1 MTASSRPTWTAAAL
15 KVALVAIILALG
27 ARARVS
33 HDGVVALLALLAI
46 INVVF
51 TLPGTMAVR
60 IATTALAVAGIAV
73 PAFREVAA
81 IILWLAWPP
90 VLLITWLSTRDDRD
104 ELNHP
109 RRAASAMRA
118 RINVAVIIAAVAIA
132 SLMYRALVQHHLE
145 QTSALFVGIPSIL
158 AIIVTFGVSPRSA
171 TGVICKAV
179 TIGLLASLLFL
190 GEGALCVLMSAPLF
204 YAVAVLVGVSIDLMR
219 RRSREPAGTSLRC
232 LVVLA
237 VLPVALEG
245 VVPATSLNRDEL
257 VTATV
262 VVPAAAADVAQ
273 AIYERPRFDRLLPR
287 YLRMGFPRPSIT
299 RIAQGDSG
307 ARWEIEILGGEMRID
322 GIEPRT
328 GTLVLDLVEARPQ
341 FVRWRATSDDSHM
354 THYLTWQESSVAWKA
369 LGPRSTEVTWTLR
382 YRRGLDPAW
391 YFGPWERYAAR
402 LAARY
407 LIDAVATP

>member
-1 MTASSRPTWTAAAL
+1 MTASSRPTWTGPAL
-15 KVALVAIILALG
+15 KVALVAIILALS

-60 IATTALAVAGIAV
+60 IATATLAVAGIAV
-73 PAFREVAA
+73 PALREVAA

-109 RRAASAMRA
+109 RRADSATRA

-190 GEGALCVLMSAPLF
+190 GEGALCVFMSAPLF
-204 YAVAVLVGVSIDLMR
+204 YAVAVLVGVSIDLTR
-219 RRSREPAGTSLRC
+219 RQWSQPSGTSLRC
-232 LVVLA
+232 LAVLA
-237 VLPVALEG
+237 VVPFALEG
-245 VVPATSLNRDEL
+245 VVPATSLNRDER

-262 VVPAAAADVAQ
+262 VVPAAAGDVAR
-273 AIYERPRFDRLLPR
+273 AIHEPPRFDRPLPR

-299 RIAQGDSG
+299 RIAQGDGG

-328 GTLVLDLVEARPQ
+328 GTLVLDVVETRPQ
-341 FVRWRATSDDSHM
+341 YVRWRATSDNSHM

-369 LGPRSTEVTWTLR
+369 VGPRSTEVTWTLR